1 MTRYKYTLGT
11 KTAATKS
18 IYGTGSTNFST
29 SGSTDTNTTT
39 NWRVHMQS
47 VEIMYK
53 RETQY
58 KTLDGTVDFNYLD
71 CNYTIE
77 AAREHIYLNASAGD
91 MTQLQEL
98 DLISDSSAGALGTSG
113 VIRTSI
119 AGVTRREVRTGD
131 TEVEVRRT
139 GNVVCGKMPGAY
151 TADFDVSANTNST
164 ILDMLVTAKSNCPQF
179 ELNLID
185 L

>member
-1 MTRYKYTLGT
+1 MTRYKYPLGT

-29 SGSTDTNTTT
+29 SGATSDNTTA
-39 NWRVHMQS
+39 NWRVHLQS

-53 RETQY
+53 RVTQY
-58 KTLDGTVDFNYLD
+58 KTLDGEVDFNYLD

-98 DLISDSSAGALGTSG
+98 DLISDSSAGALGASG
-113 VIRTSI
+113 VIRTTI

-131 TEVEVRRT
+131 TEVEVRRM
-139 GNVVCGKMPGAY
+139 GNIVCGKLPGAY
-151 TADFDVSANTNST
+151 TADFDVSGNTNST
-164 ILDMLVTAKSNCPQF
+164 VLDMLITAKQSCPQF
-179 ELNLID
+179 ELNLVD